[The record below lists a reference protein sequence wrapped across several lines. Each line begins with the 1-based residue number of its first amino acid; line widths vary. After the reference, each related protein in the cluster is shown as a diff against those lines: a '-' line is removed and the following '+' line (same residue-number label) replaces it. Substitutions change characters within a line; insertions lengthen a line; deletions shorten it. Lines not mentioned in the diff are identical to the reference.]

1 MSSEPTAFPKTTVII
16 KGMTLGANLCDD
28 IKKHISAIECSA
40 PHKIKAGTPSN
51 VYHWLLDEFLIMTHA
66 LIIKPQIIALPNI

>member
-16 KGMTLGANLCDD
+16 KGMTFETKLCDD

-40 PHKIKAGTPSN
+40 PHRIKAGTPSK
-51 VYHWLLDEFLIMTHA
+51 EP
-66 LIIKPQIIALPNI
+66 IK